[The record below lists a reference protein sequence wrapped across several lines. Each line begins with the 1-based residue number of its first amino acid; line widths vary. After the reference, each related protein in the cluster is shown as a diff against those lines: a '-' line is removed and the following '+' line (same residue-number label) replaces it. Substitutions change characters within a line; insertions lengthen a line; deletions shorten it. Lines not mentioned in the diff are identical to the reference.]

1 MTGRITNAMLSASTL
16 RDVNASL
23 AAMQRTSSELSSGR
37 TILEPSDNPYGASRA
52 IDLQSQLD
60 GLGTYAKSTED
71 GIAWANGSESA
82 MANMGEAVQRV
93 RTLIVQASNGTLNP
107 GDLKNIAAQV
117 KQLTESIKQAA
128 NTQYAGQYVFAGALT
143 TTRPYAQGES
153 DEYQGDEGTIARSIG
168 PGASVTIN
176 SNISSLLG
184 NGQESKDGKLF
195 DVLRTI
201 TQHLNEGTPEAKA
214 ALNSSDLKA
223 LDANA
228 ETLSGLQAANGS
240 TSAQL
245 HTAKSRIETLEGS
258 ITAALS
264 STEDADFA
272 KTSIAYSYER
282 SAYEA
287 ALRAG
292 ASIVQESLLNFLH

>member
-23 AAMQRTSSELSSGR
+23 AAMQRTSSEISSGR

-168 PGASVTIN
+168 PGASVAIN

-184 NGQESKDGKLF
+184 NGQESKDGRLL
-195 DVLRTI
+195 DALRTI

-245 HTAKSRIETLEGS
+245 HTAKNRIESLQGS

-272 KTSIAYSYER
+272 KTSIAYSNER
-282 SAYEA
+282 AAYEA